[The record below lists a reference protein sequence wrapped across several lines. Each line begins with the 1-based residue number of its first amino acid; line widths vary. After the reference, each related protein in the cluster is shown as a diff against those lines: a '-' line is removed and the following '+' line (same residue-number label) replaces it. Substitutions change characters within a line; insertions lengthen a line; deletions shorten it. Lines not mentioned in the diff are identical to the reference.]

1 VLPAVLQQYGGCYCH
16 LPDNA
21 IITPTWATHVV
32 PSNIRTSNTYTV
44 GEATMGTSSGTYV
57 LDPKKV
63 AKFLDKSPD
72 DGDEEAGDAEDVEGV
87 GELTKLTGF
96 SKAEVLE
103 IFTAAS
109 EAGITPQQLTEALTD
124 NETTSTVQDV
134 LNKIAS
140 MADDTKSEATDAAA
154 ATGDGDAPPTQ
165 EELDA
170 PPTQEELD
178 ALMEAASKQFSEED
192 MVKIMAAATEAGLT
206 ESQMFQG
213 LTEAVEDKL
222 SAEDVVAKIEAA
234 GDNVAAEGGGDEE
247 PATAEAT
254 NGDTSE

>member
-63 AKFLDKSPD
+63 AKFLDKSAGD
-72 DGDEEAGDAEDVEGV
+72 DDEEAADAEEGV

-124 NETTSTVQDV
+124 SETKPTVQNV
-134 LNKIAS
+134 LDKIAS
-140 MADDTKSEATDAAA
+140 MAEDTKSAATDAAA

-170 PPTQEELD
+170 RPTQEELD

-192 MVKIMAAATEAGLT
+192 MVKIMVAATEARLT

-213 LTEAVEDKL
+213 LTEAVEDEL

-234 GDNVAAEGGGDEE
+234 GDDGADGGGDEE